1 MDAPNDCLVILDI
14 FEFLDSDCMKLPAY
28 PVHRFSDCV
37 LSVRC
42 RMLPHRS
49 SPEPHTYSWWLYL
62 EINRRMQQVIPPG
75 ESLCC
80 SAASSARRHYR
91 LLISTSVELCG
102 LSFRLCRRGQL
113 TLPPPR
119 LGTRELQPY
128 KLQSLEIFCCQSLL
142 LGGASLY
149 ASREIRFQHA
159 QRCFE
164 QEQLSLQTY

>member
-1 MDAPNDCLVILDI
+1 
-14 FEFLDSDCMKLPAY
+14 
-28 PVHRFSDCV
+28 
-37 LSVRC
+37 
-42 RMLPHRS
+42 MLPHRS

-80 SAASSARRHYR
+80 SAASSARRRYR

-128 KLQSLEIFCCQSLL
+128 KLQRTGDILLPIITPRRCLFIRVTGNTIPARPARLRAGAVVFADLLAFEIAA
-142 LGGASLY
+142 LG
-149 ASREIRFQHA
+149 RV
-159 QRCFE
+159 
-164 QEQLSLQTY
+164 